1 MSITDLLLQ
10 VYERSYRVIRMQT
23 EGLTHADSLRQ
34 LPFRGNCMNWVLGH
48 IVVHRDKVL
57 ALMGE
62 KPALQPDER
71 ALYARGS
78 NPIMEG
84 DHALTL
90 EELLAALEKSQVQ
103 LMAALQAASPAD
115 LEVAMGEGSQQTK
128 LERIQFLQ
136 WHETY
141 HLGQLEIL
149 RQLAGKDDAVI

>member
-1 MSITDLLLQ
+1 MSNLVQLVQ
-10 VYERSYRVIRMQT
+10 VYERSYRVILMQT
-23 EGLTHADSLRQ
+23 EGLSQADSVKQ

-48 IVVHRDKVL
+48 IAVHRDKVL
-57 ALMGE
+57 GLLGE
-62 KPALQPDER
+62 KPILQPGVRD
-71 ALYARGS
+71 LYDRGS
-78 NPIMEG
+78 NPIQEG
-84 DHALTL
+84 DPALTL

-149 RQLAGKDDAVI
+149 RQLAGKDDTVI

>member
-1 MSITDLLLQ
+1 MSNLVQLVQ
-10 VYERSYRVIRMQT
+10 VYERSYRVILMQT
-23 EGLTHADSLRQ
+23 EGLSQADSVKQ

-48 IVVHRDKVL
+48 IAVHRDKVL
-57 ALMGE
+57 GLLGE
-62 KPALQPDER
+62 KPILQPGVRD
-71 ALYARGS
+71 LYDRGS
-78 NPIMEG
+78 NPIQEG
-84 DHALTL
+84 DPALTL

-149 RQLAGKDDAVI
+149 RQLSGKDDTVI